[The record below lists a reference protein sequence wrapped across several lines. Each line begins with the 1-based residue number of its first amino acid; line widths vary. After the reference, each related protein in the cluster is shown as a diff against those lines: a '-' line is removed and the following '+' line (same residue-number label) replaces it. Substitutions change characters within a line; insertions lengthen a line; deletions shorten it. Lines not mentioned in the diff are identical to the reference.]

1 MPGASKF
8 EAVASIKSFLIL
20 YILISSVVLGTLFFF
35 GDVREEIRASVVFF
49 ASVRQ
54 MPRGYNL
61 LFSLSV
67 PFASNLYLAPTTPSE
82 KIIQNH

>member
-8 EAVASIKSFLIL
+8 EAVASIKSFLI
-20 YILISSVVLGTLFFF
+20 YFDILSCFGDFVFF